1 MEKGP
6 LFNSLF
12 SEDWVLAHTS
22 AGFRSNFSYLF
33 IDEYIFTEKENLQCV
48 SLQRMSCMFEQIQ

>member
-6 LFNSLF
+6 LFKFNCLF

-22 AGFRSNFSYLF
+22 VGFTSNFSYLC
-33 IDEYIFTEKENLQCV
+33 IDEYIFTEKEKFTVHVFAAHVLYV
-48 SLQRMSCMFEQIQ
+48 